1 MIKYIISLIIILFAI
16 GVVVLGIVNYN
27 SRYSEL
33 PNKDSFSF
41 LNQFPYEMQDN
52 ETMKYNLPFKL
63 LTALFGASYAVFGMY
78 LFFFSNAY
86 GYRSFHEYILG
97 SIFIIL
103 GISIFC
109 NFVIS
114 LKNYRQHLFNISLLF
129 ALTVINY
136 IYLGFFILL
145 GVRPLYN
152 TALAYVL
159 FVLGASLLA
168 SLIFTPLKRW
178 MYLEKEEKDGT
189 VKYYR
194 KRISI
199 LPFMEWIFLSANV
212 LLIIIL
218 TIF

>member
-1 MIKYIISLIIILFAI
+1 M
-16 GVVVLGIVNYN
+16 
-27 SRYSEL
+27 
-33 PNKDSFSF
+33 
-41 LNQFPYEMQDN
+41 
-52 ETMKYNLPFKL
+52 
-63 LTALFGASYAVFGMY
+63 
-78 LFFFSNAY
+78 
-86 GYRSFHEYILG
+86 
-97 SIFIIL
+97 
-103 GISIFC
+103 
-109 NFVIS
+109 
-114 LKNYRQHLFNISLLF
+114 
-129 ALTVINY
+129 
-136 IYLGFFILL
+136 
-145 GVRPLYN
+145 YN

>member
-86 GYRSFHEYILG
+86 G